1 MAKTSNPIFA
11 NPMYGSD
18 GGAYHGFNSNSG
30 VATLDGVINK
40 TAIALVSVM
49 LVAVAAF
56 FYVPESLMFP
66 ITIGAGIAAFVA
78 AIMVASRPMIRFS
91 HVAVYALIEGLFI
104 GGISKAFEI
113 MYPGIATQAIFATVV
128 VAGVTLAAFKFGKI
142 RVSEKF
148 RKMVT
153 IATISLAAI
162 YFINLGLSFAGISTG
177 IIEVGAGAGPLAI
190 IISIVAVLL
199 ATFNLIIDFDSVQ
212 EMVARRAPEAEEW
225 RASFGLMVTLIWLYV
240 ELLRVL
246 SYFRN

>member
-11 NPMYGSD
+11 NPAYAN
-18 GGAYHGFNSNSG
+18 GGDSYAGFSSNSG
-30 VATLDGVINK
+30 VATLDGVITK
-40 TAIALVSVM
+40 TAISLTAVM

-56 FYVPESLMFP
+56 MFIP
-66 ITIGAGIAAFVA
+66 DAIIYPLAIGAGIAAFVA

-104 GGISKAFEI
+104 GGISKVFEI

-153 IATISLAAI
+153 IATISLAGI
-162 YFINLGLSFAGISTG
+162 YLINLVLSLAGISTG

-190 IISIVAVLL
+190 IISIAAVLL
-199 ATFNLIIDFDSVQ
+199 ATFNLVIDFDSIQ
-212 EMVARRAPEAEEW
+212 KMVGRRAPESEEW